1 MAKLKILQFP
11 DPRLRQVAQPV
22 TEIDKALRTLAQD
35 MLETM
40 YSASGI
46 GLAATQ
52 VGIAK
57 RLIVMDISESR
68 NVPEWLINPVIVVSE
83 GWRSMVEG
91 CLSVP
96 EYSDSV
102 KRADRLL
109 YRGLDL
115 NGRPVEKRCDGLLA
129 TCIQHEIDHLNGR
142 LFIDRLSLLKA
153 QRIRKR
159 LKKLAQ
165 RGILPPPQSEEHSAT
180 S

>member
-1 MAKLKILQFP
+1 MAKLRILQFP

-22 TEIDKALRTLAQD
+22 TEIDKALHTLAQD

-40 YSASGI
+40 YAASGI

-57 RLIVMDISESR
+57 RLIVMDISEGR
-68 NVPEWLINPVIVVSE
+68 DAPEWLVNPEIVTSE
-83 GWRSMVEG
+83 GRRSMVEG

-102 KRADRLL
+102 KRVDRLV

-115 NGRPVEKRCDGLLA
+115 DGRPVEKRCDGLLA

-159 LKKLAQ
+159 LKKLGQ
-165 RGILPPPQSEEHSAT
+165 RGTPPPPQGKELPT
-180 S
+180 SS